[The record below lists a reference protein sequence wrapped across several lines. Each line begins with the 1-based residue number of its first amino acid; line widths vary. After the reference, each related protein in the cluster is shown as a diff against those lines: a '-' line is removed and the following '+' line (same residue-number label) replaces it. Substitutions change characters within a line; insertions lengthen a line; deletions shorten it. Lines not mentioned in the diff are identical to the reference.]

1 MNRFW
6 TLLRQTGPALI
17 LAAVVLGPGSLTL
30 STIAGSRYG
39 YRLLWVVVLAT
50 LFMIAYTMMSARIA
64 LVTKTTLLEAARR
77 RYGRWPAAIGGIFG
91 FLSIVAFQAGNS
103 AAVGFSG
110 HALFGSD
117 PRLWVLLMSLP
128 AVALILSPN
137 LYTKLELLVRAVILL
152 MITGFVGTL
161 VIVGTDTTEAIKG
174 LVPSFPD
181 QAAVFLAL
189 GMSATTFSI
198 AAAAYQS
205 YLMRE
210 KSWGPD
216 ELSTE
221 GVDCLLGIAVLGS
234 ISAVVLLTSAGV
246 LGHLQTEILSAQTM
260 ALQLEP
266 VFGSAAFYLFICGFF
281 FAGFSSLVVNP
292 LIGAALLVD
301 GFGRDCSMSGKPV
314 RKWATLILAIGCI
327 IAALFGQTPLELLRV
342 AQALAIVAFPVLG
355 FLIWALARD
364 RSVMGSH
371 RNSIWLDV
379 FAGAGYLTIIG
390 ICLNYVRQL
399 IG

>member
-1 MNRFW
+1 MNRLW
-6 TLLRQTGPALI
+6 KQLRQAGPALI

-50 LFMIAYTMMSARIA
+50 LLMIAYTMMSARIA
-64 LVTKTTLLEAARR
+64 LVTRTTLLEAARR
-77 RYGRWPAAIGGIFG
+77 RYGRWPAVVGGIFG

-110 HALFGSD
+110 HALFGLD
-117 PRLWVLLMSLP
+117 PRIWALLMALP
-128 AVALILSPN
+128 AAALILSPN
-137 LYTKLELLVRAVILL
+137 LYRRLELLVRAVILL
-152 MITGFVGTL
+152 MIMGFVGTL
-161 VIVGTDTTEAIKG
+161 VIVGVDTSLAIRG
-174 LVPSFPD
+174 LAPSFPD

-198 AAAAYQS
+198 AAAAYQG

-221 GVDCLLGIAVLGS
+221 GFDCLLGIGILGG
-234 ISAVVLLTSAGV
+234 ISAVVLMTSAGV
-246 LGHLQTEILSAQTM
+246 LSHIQTGVLSAPTM

-266 VFGSAAFYLFICGFF
+266 VFGPAAFYLFICGFF
-281 FAGFSSLVVNP
+281 FAAFSSLIVNP
-292 LIGAALLVD
+292 LIGATLLMD
-301 GFGRDCSMSGKPV
+301 GFGRDCSMSGQPI
-314 RKWATLILAIGCI
+314 RKWAILILAIGCI

-364 RSVMGSH
+364 RDLMGSH

-399 IG
+399 AG

>member
-64 LVTKTTLLEAARR
+64 LVTRTTLLEAARR
-77 RYGRWPAAIGGIFG
+77 KYGRWPAAIGGISG

-117 PRLWVLLMSLP
+117 PRLWVLLMSVP

-161 VIVGTDTTEAIKG
+161 VIVGVNTKEAITG
-174 LVPSFPD
+174 LIPAFPD

-210 KSWGPD
+210 KSWGPN

-221 GVDCLLGIAVLGS
+221 GFDCLLGIAVLGG

-246 LGHLQTEILSAQTM
+246 LSHLQTGVLSAPTM

-281 FAGFSSLVVNP
+281 FAAFSSLIVNP

-301 GFGRDCSMSGKPV
+301 GFGGDCSMSGQPV

-327 IAALFGQTPLELLRV
+327 IAALFGKAPLELLRV
-342 AQALAIVAFPVLG
+342 AQALAIVAFPVLA
-355 FLIWALARD
+355 FLIWGLARD
-364 RSVMGSH
+364 RRVMGSH
-371 RNSIWLDV
+371 RNSIWLNIV
-379 FAGAGYLTIIG
+379 AGAGYLTIMG

-399 IG
+399 LG